1 MSQTTFGFQWT
12 TLTLAISIA
21 TLAIVCGLS
30 WFAWRRSGFRS
41 SVGLLEL
48 LRIAIVGAC
57 VFLLNQPETV
67 QEFKPTDKPTVVVLG
82 DHSLSMETQDVGLSE
97 AGSAPLLTR
106 RRAIE
111 PLLAESTWEGLSDR
125 MEIVLTPFA
134 TEENGSKSNLHD
146 ALSKAREEHPNLRA
160 VVLASDGDWNDGLP
174 PVQAAQRLRLEQIP
188 IFTIPTGSQTRL
200 PDLDLLSFDVPT
212 FGVTGKNVRLPFTIE
227 SSLPRDHNA
236 IVELKISDGTVIKHQ
251 LLIAAMGRTSDA
263 ILWKPEGTGDY
274 TLSLNVPP
282 HSEERISDNN
292 SRETPIAIREEKLKV
307 LVIESLPR
315 WEYRYLRN
323 ALSRDPGVEVSCLL
337 FHPGLSKVGGGNR
350 DYIPAFPEK
359 LEELAQYDVVFLGDV
374 GIEEGQLTAEQC
386 RLLKG
391 LVEQQASGLVFM
403 PGLKGHMLS
412 LVDSPLDPLLPV
424 VFDTAQPNGWGSRTP
439 SHFALTELGR
449 RSLLTKL
456 ADTQDEN
463 MQVWESLPGFQW
475 HAPIVRAKAGTD
487 VLAVHQESSNEYGRI
502 PLLVTRTYGTGKVL
516 FMGTDG
522 AWRWRRGVEDLYH
535 YRFWGQVVR
544 WMAYQRNMAEGE
556 RVRFYYSP
564 EQPQVRQTVALSANV
579 MEKSGE
585 PLNHGE
591 VTARIV
597 APSGRTETVRMN
609 SSGAEWGAFAGSFT
623 AAEPGPHAVTLRSP
637 QTDAELQTT
646 LFVQGAT
653 LEQVGKPARP
663 EVLEELARVT
673 RGQVLSGGDL
683 AQIIKAVEEVPEP
696 PTEIRRVQLWSHPLV
711 AATLLVLLTTFWVGR
726 KMIGL
731 I

>member
-1 MSQTTFGFQWT
+1 MSQTSFGFQWT
-12 TLTLAISIA
+12 TFTLAISIV
-21 TLAIVCGLS
+21 TLLSVCALS
-30 WFAWRRSGFRS
+30 WLAWRRSGFRG

-48 LRIAIVGAC
+48 LRIAIVSAC

-67 QEFKPTDKPTVVVLG
+67 EQFKPTDKPTVVVLG
-82 DHSLSMETQDVGLSE
+82 DQSLSMDTQDVGLEQSQ
-97 AGSAPLLTR
+97 STPLLTR
-106 RRAIE
+106 RRAVE
-111 PLLAESTWEGLSDR
+111 PLLDPSTWKSLEDKL
-125 MEIVLTPFA
+125 EIVTTPFA
-134 TEENGSKSNLHD
+134 TGDDAPRSNLYE
-146 ALSKAREEHPNLRA
+146 ALTAAHETHPNLRA
-160 VVLASDGDWNDGLP
+160 IVLASDGDWNDGLP

-188 IFTIPTGSQTRL
+188 IFSVPLGSESRL

-212 FGVTGKNVRLPFTIE
+212 FGVSGKNVRLPFTIE
-227 SSLPRDHNA
+227 SSLPRDHVVQ
-236 IVELKISDGTVIKHQ
+236 VELRISDGTVVQHQ
-251 LLIAAMGRTSDA
+251 VRVAAMGRTSDA
-263 ILWKPEGTGDY
+263 ILWKPEETGDY
-274 TLSLNVPP
+274 TLSLTVPP
-282 HSEERISDNN
+282 HPEERVTDNN
-292 SRETPIAIREEKLKV
+292 QRETPIAIREEKLKV

-350 DYIPAFPEK
+350 DYIPAFPDG
-359 LEELAQYDVVFLGDV
+359 LDELSQYDVVFLGDV
-374 GIEEGQLTAEQC
+374 GIEDGQLTEEQC

-403 PGLKGHMLS
+403 PGLKGHMMS

-424 VFDTAQPNGWGSRTP
+424 TFDPAQPTGWGSRTP

-463 MQVWESLPGFQW
+463 MQVWENLPGFQW

-487 VLAVHQESSNEYGRI
+487 ILAVHQESSNEYGRI
-502 PLLVTRTYGTGKVL
+502 PLLVTRTFGSGKVL

-556 RVRFYYSP
+556 RIRFYYSP
-564 EQPQVRQTVALSANV
+564 EQPQVRQTIALSANV

-585 PLNHGE
+585 PLSKGD

-597 APSGRTETVRMN
+597 APSGRTETVQMT
-609 SSGAEWGAFAGSFT
+609 SSGAEWGAFAGVFT
-623 AAEPGPHAVTLRSP
+623 AAEPGAHAVTLRCP
-637 QTDAELQTT
+637 QTDAELQTS
-646 LFVQGAT
+646 LFVQGAL

-663 EVLEELARVT
+663 EVLEELSRVT
-673 RGQVLSGGDL
+673 RGKVLTGDDL
-683 AQIIKAVEEVPEP
+683 TQIIKAISEVPEP
-696 PTEIRRVQLWSHPLV
+696 PIEIRRVQLWSHPLV
-711 AATLLVLLTTFWVGR
+711 AATLILLLSAFWIGR